1 MLLNQWMMPT
11 NKSACDMGKKRI
23 MTGSIMVDNPNPV
36 RVPTKAA
43 IIVRRVMYT
52 ISIS

>member
-1 MLLNQWMMPT
+1 MSLNQWIMPT

-43 IIVRRVMYT
+43 IIVRRAIKK